1 MSMAAMMARA
11 HFAKA
16 ARAEILG
23 HFRLARLLAHSDF
36 PWIEAEKF
44 KHTSSFSVSLDR
56 SLQPINTGETTHIFP
71 KGKNIH
77 YHIYGN
83 HLKGKKN
90 GIWVESVR
98 HPSLFDSNGLPT
110 DVYQLPSGI
119 HVHCD
124 KEHSMCEWIDK
135 LMHFENKK
143 IDNKSGFHK
152 PRESKT
158 LFMPWRIDHM
168 AAFFDTCREARRKN
182 KDCDWTDYRRL
193 AIVPGLIEGITFITC
208 YANGEIV
215 NFYVECGPF
224 DNMKGT
230 QYEHPSY
237 RGWMFHPGQLQNFTE
252 AHPHDLMADL
262 LYFDP
267 LKETKEFT
275 HPGFHSDTIKWRVWP
290 KVLKKN
296 GSWLK
301 GGTDTRNSLSQ
312 IAPCPEGNRTKAL

>member
-1 MSMAAMMARA
+1 
-11 HFAKA
+11 
-16 ARAEILG
+16 
-23 HFRLARLLAHSDF
+23 
-36 PWIEAEKF
+36 
-44 KHTSSFSVSLDR
+44 
-56 SLQPINTGETTHIFP
+56 
-71 KGKNIH
+71 
-77 YHIYGN
+77 
-83 HLKGKKN
+83 
-90 GIWVESVR
+90 
-98 HPSLFDSNGLPT
+98 
-110 DVYQLPSGI
+110 
-119 HVHCD
+119 
-124 KEHSMCEWIDK
+124 
-135 LMHFENKK
+135 
-143 IDNKSGFHK
+143 
-152 PRESKT
+152 
-158 LFMPWRIDHM
+158 M

-275 HPGFHSDTIKWRVWP
+275 HPGFHSDTIKWKVWP

-301 GGTDTRNSLSQ
+301 GGTDTRDSLSQ